1 MIGNKGELAHIHGCQ
16 SSSLRLHFTCWQQLH
31 ISKSSIQPLNATKT
45 CAEGYKAAFERLMD
59 QLEWDAVLPCHGN
72 YIGSGGK
79 QFLKAHLKLQ

>member
-1 MIGNKGELAHIHGCQ
+1 MALLANTNI
-16 SSSLRLHFTCWQQLH
+16 
-31 ISKSSIQPLNATKT
+31 
-45 CAEGYKAAFERLMD
+45 CAEEYKAALERLLD